1 MGNIDGFKGDNN
13 QRAPDLYPPSNST
26 SNDGDKIGEVN
37 EEKEDKQLLGKKRKS
52 TSLNTEGPN
61 HQNDLCPEIDSEQ
74 LRQSNIHSLLENL
87 ENLEYLLMRINLEIV
102 NEFFKELEE
111 MAFCEASTEASS
123 DSDEKEE
130 DGSNNEDQN

>member
-1 MGNIDGFKGDNN
+1 M
-13 QRAPDLYPPSNST
+13 
-26 SNDGDKIGEVN
+26 
-37 EEKEDKQLLGKKRKS
+37 
-52 TSLNTEGPN
+52 
-61 HQNDLCPEIDSEQ
+61 
-74 LRQSNIHSLLENL
+74 LENL